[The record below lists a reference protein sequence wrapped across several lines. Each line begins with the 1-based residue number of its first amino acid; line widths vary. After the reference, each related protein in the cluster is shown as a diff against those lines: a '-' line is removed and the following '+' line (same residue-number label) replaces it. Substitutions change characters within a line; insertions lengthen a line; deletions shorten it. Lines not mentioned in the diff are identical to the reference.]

1 MAVPTAKEA
10 MRVVAWAVATV
21 ARLAGRL
28 AGTAVK
34 AVSLAVRAVAA
45 RAMAAVVASAMAAV
59 VGISRSSHI
68 SRGSRNYSGS

>member
-21 ARLAGRL
+21 ASLAGRL
-28 AGTAVK
+28 AGWVVK

-45 RAMAAVVASAMAAV
+45 WAMAAVAGSAVSAV
-59 VGISRSSHI
+59 MGRSRSSQDAI
-68 SRGSRNYSGS
+68 

>member
-28 AGTAVK
+28 VGTAVK

-45 RAMAAVVASAMAAV
+45 WAMAAVAGSAVSAV
-59 VGISRSSHI
+59 MGRSRSSQGAI
-68 SRGSRNYSGS
+68 

>member
-28 AGTAVK
+28 AGMAVK
-34 AVSLAVRAVAA
+34 GVSSAVRAVAA
-45 RAMAAVVASAMAAV
+45 WAMAAVAGAAV
-59 VGISRSSHI
+59 SAVMGRSRSSLVSI
-68 SRGSRNYSGS
+68 